1 MVYSNYERE
10 WTWLHCKP
18 EFIIRCLLFNF
29 ISYHFIIFFP
39 LDCSM
44 IYLLDLAETS
54 KSFTR
59 QSKLDVRKRL
69 VILWTARVFIN
80 WSVSSILAKYCKID
94 ILIFQNNTI
103 SINST
108 KFVLHKQLGYRE
120 LLNKIHPIVFWLFF
134 KIHYNLL

>member
-1 MVYSNYERE
+1 MRGNEPDFTVSLNS
-10 WTWLHCKP
+10 LLDVC
-18 EFIIRCLLFNF
+18 CLTYFLSF
-29 ISYHFIIFFP
+29 YYFFP

-69 VILWTARVFIN
+69 VILWTARVFIKCFIHT
-80 WSVSSILAKYCKID
+80 SYHAKYCKID